1 MEEFKEEFTIE
12 KVTKSIRKILD
23 ENENFSLNDLTK
35 QFSRKADSFFPLL
48 SIEINGA
55 NENYGNLFNKAQRL
69 FYFVNKYRENMID
82 NLYSCRNEEDINGE
96 ILANQS
102 LSSLIEKGIIV
113 GIIVITLLLTNVH

>member
-35 QFSRKADSFFPLL
+35 QFSRKADSFFPHL

-55 NENYGNLFNKAQRL
+55 NENYRNLFNKAQRL
-69 FYFVNKYRENMID
+69 FYFVNKYRENIID
-82 NLYSCRNEEDINGE
+82 NLYSCRNEEDIDGE

-102 LSSLIEKGIIV
+102 LSSLIENGIIV